1 MSISLEDTFERIE
14 GHSPLDSSFIRSA
27 FIGKPI
33 ADQIQE
39 VVIVREALR

>member
-14 GHSPLDSSFIRSA
+14 GNSPLDSSFIRSA

-33 ADQIQE
+33 ADQISE
-39 VVIVREALR
+39 PLARLAV